1 MSTLQHA
8 LLHPLTTLY
17 TLLQY
22 LLTALLHPLTTFY
35 TLLQHLLTTLF
46 APPPVRTPPP
56 PPTGPR
62 VAIIGAGITGIS
74 AAAHCVSHNSDV
86 LIFDSAPTIGG
97 IWARVNGTSSL
108 QIHSIMYRFHPS
120 ITFQNAYPKRT
131 EILEQLEALWR
142 RYRLEEKTVLEM
154 KVVSIERTETGK
166 WRVNGIPEWE
176 FDGVVAAVGTC
187 GEPMLPMLPGV
198 EGQWRFQGQMVHSSE
213 LEGVEMEGRK
223 VVVLGGGASAVE
235 ALECALN
242 RGAESVSLLSRSDKW
257 IIPRNPLIDIILS
270 LNPFGSELYISY
282 IPEFL
287 RRRLFLYRSL
297 SPLAPH
303 TTGLWESTPI
313 VNSDLLSNI
322 RSGRAR
328 WLRADILNIEE
339 YGVRYSHR
347 SPGVPKGG
355 PGVEKFADADIIV
368 FATGFKR
375 PSLSFLPEDCFEEG
389 YEPPNWYL
397 QTFPPGAVDI
407 CACNC
412 TYVNAIGTVGH
423 LHVGVYTRLLLMF
436 LNDPLT
442 APPAE
447 AMRSWVK
454 WTKWLKAKSPTGAF
468 DFFTYGELC
477 LWFLECVVVNPFRW
491 KWAFFVFTGRGMPM
505 GIVRKERE
513 IIEGDS
519 SRIIGNSE
527 LRECVSWSVLT
538 VKSF

>member
-1 MSTLQHA
+1 MSALLHA
-8 LLHPLTTLY
+8 LLHPLVTL
-17 TLLQY
+17 
-22 LLTALLHPLTTFY
+22 Y

-56 PPTGPR
+56 PLTGPR

-97 IWARVNGTSSL
+97 IWARVNSTSSL

-120 ITFQNAYPKRT
+120 ITFHSAYPQRS
-131 EILEQLEALWR
+131 EILEQIEALWR
-142 RYRLEEKTVLEM
+142 RYGLKEKTVLGT
-154 KVVSIERTETGK
+154 KVEKVERTETGK
-166 WRVNGIPEWE
+166 WRVNGRVEWE

-187 GEPMLPMLPGV
+187 GEPMVPGV
-198 EGQWRFQGQMVHSSE
+198 EGKERFQGRIVHSSK
-213 LEGVEMEGRK
+213 LEGVGIEGRK

-235 ALECALN
+235 ALECALE
-242 RGAESVSLLSRSDKW
+242 RGAESVSLLARSDKW
-257 IIPRNPLIDIILS
+257 IIPRNPLIDILLS
-270 LNPFGSELYISY
+270 LNPFGSELYLSY

-287 RRRLFLYRSL
+287 LRHLFYRSL
-297 SPLAPH
+297 SSLAPPPH
-303 TTGLWESTPI
+303 TTGLWESTPM
-313 VNSDLLSNI
+313 VNSHLLSHI

-328 WLRADILNIEE
+328 WLRADILSIEE
-339 YGVRYSHR
+339 HGVRYNQR
-347 SPGVPKGG
+347 SQGVPKGG

-389 YEPPNWYL
+389 YEPPSWYL
-397 QTFPPGAVDI
+397 QTFPPGAVDV

-423 LHVGVYTRLLLMF
+423 FHIGVYTRLLLMF

-442 APPAE
+442 RPPAE
-447 AMRSWVK
+447 AMRFWVR
-454 WTKWLKAKSPTGAF
+454 WTRWLKTRSPTGAF

-477 LWFLECVVVNPFRW
+477 WWFLECVVVNPFRW

-505 GIVRKERE
+505 GIVKRERK
-513 IIEGDS
+513 IEGYEK
-519 SRIIGNSE
+519 IETGPI
-527 LRECVSWSVLT
+527 
-538 VKSF
+538 